1 MEAPEKIAWNKWNP
15 GLDNNDLTLDD
26 VLATLPGASP
36 EEIGLLVRLLE
47 NPESP
52 IALTG
57 AVSLLRH
64 DCIHAVLG
72 RGLLPQDE
80 AFVIGFTMGTA
91 KEDLSPIE
99 VFLFKKIARYL
110 YPTHYRLSDQN
121 LIAYNLGVDAGKIC
135 SSYKLYKYPLEEWG
149 NKKLGQIRDD
159 LDITTEFLNAVY
171 VRERALLP
179 GTKASL
185 RLPITEMD

>member
-1 MEAPEKIAWNKWNP
+1 MEKVAWNQWNP
-15 GLDNNDLTLDD
+15 GLDNQEKTLDD
-26 VLATLPGASP
+26 LLETLPGANP

-57 AVSLLRH
+57 AVSLKRH
-64 DCIHAVLG
+64 DCIHAILG

-91 KEDLSPIE
+91 KEDLSPVE
-99 VFLFKKIARYL
+99 TFLFKKIARYL
-110 YPTHYRLSDQN
+110 YPTNYRLSDKN
-121 LIAYNLGVDAGKIC
+121 LVAYNLGVEAGKLC
-135 SSYKLYKYPLEEWG
+135 PVYKMYQYPLEEWG
-149 NKKLGQIRDD
+149 SKTLGMIRNELGIDV
-159 LDITTEFLNAVY
+159 EFLKSVY
-171 VRERALLP
+171 ERERALLQ

-185 RLPITEMD
+185 RLPITQTG